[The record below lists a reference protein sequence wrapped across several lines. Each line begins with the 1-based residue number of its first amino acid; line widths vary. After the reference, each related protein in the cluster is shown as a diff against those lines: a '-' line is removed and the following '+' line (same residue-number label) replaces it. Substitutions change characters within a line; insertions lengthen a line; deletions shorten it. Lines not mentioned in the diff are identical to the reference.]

1 MQFVISVKVM
11 GCLKGRSNLV
21 NGENRMPDHESI
33 LEKIRDFRDQRDWMK
48 FHHPKELAA
57 GIAIEAAELM
67 ELFLWKDLAE
77 QAQVVEEKRERIEE
91 EIADVGLF
99 LLELADN
106 LDIDLWKAIDAKL
119 AKNAD
124 KYPVA
129 KAKGRNV
136 KYTDL

>member
-1 MQFVISVKVM
+1 M
-11 GCLKGRSNLV
+11 
-21 NGENRMPDHESI
+21 
-33 LEKIRDFRDQRDWMK
+33 
-48 FHHPKELAA
+48 
-57 GIAIEAAELM
+57 
-67 ELFLWKDLAE
+67 
-77 QAQVVEEKRERIEE
+77 VEEKRERIEE

-136 KYTDL
+136 KYTEL